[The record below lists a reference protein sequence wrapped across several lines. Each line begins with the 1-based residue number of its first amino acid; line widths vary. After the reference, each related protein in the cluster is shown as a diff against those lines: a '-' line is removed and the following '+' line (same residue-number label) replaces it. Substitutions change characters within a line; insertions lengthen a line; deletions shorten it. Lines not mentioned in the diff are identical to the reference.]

1 MIRTLFQVSQESQ
14 ENTHKGDCLCL
25 KCLKGNF
32 QYQFLLSCVQRG
44 VTEQRAQDQYC
55 PNSEL
60 PRGCQRLTSEAV
72 LISEAESDVPGNLAS
87 GLCRLLIKAEYLP
100 SANRKSLLINDSMY
114 QSIYCSFRNRLITS
128 GLSIPNLPLRALG
141 YA

>member
-1 MIRTLFQVSQESQ
+1 M
-14 ENTHKGDCLCL
+14 HKGDCLCL

-44 VTEQRAQDQYC
+44 VTKQRAQDQYS

-60 PRGCQRLTSEAV
+60 PRGRQRLTSEAV

-87 GLCRLLIKAEYLP
+87 GLCRLLEKAECLP
-100 SANRKSLLINDSMY
+100 SANRKSLLINDSIY
-114 QSIYCSFRNRLITS
+114 QRET
-128 GLSIPNLPLRALG
+128 
-141 YA
+141 